1 MIRHCFK
8 GIFCLL
14 LFQTNGFSQT
24 THPDT
29 TFIAQ
34 SIQHSIALYT
44 REIGGQTHLY
54 NGSEY
59 HEYKSVNGEDPY
71 FINEWIEGEIY
82 FDGNLYQKVPLL
94 YDLSLDKIITEHHV
108 SHQNILLVT
117 DKVTYFVIQEHRFVL
132 LRDKQI
138 RPGFYE
144 LPYDGKTK
152 VYIRN
157 QKNFQETKLGSS
169 LMYKKEF
176 EKKTW
181 FYIYKNGTFYQVK
194 NKKAV
199 LKVLRDHKNELVQF
213 IDQNKI
219 KFNSNFGKNIA
230 RLAKYFDDINH

>member
-71 FINEWIEGEIY
+71 FINEWIEGEIKQASVESVMLCDDE
-82 FDGNLYQKVPLL
+82 FGPSVVSKC
-94 YDLSLDKIITEHHV
+94 SLKR
-108 SHQNILLVT
+108 SR
-117 DKVTYFVIQEHRFVL
+117 VIPE
-132 LRDKQI
+132 
-138 RPGFYE
+138 
-144 LPYDGKTK
+144 
-152 VYIRN
+152 
-157 QKNFQETKLGSS
+157 
-169 LMYKKEF
+169 
-176 EKKTW
+176 
-181 FYIYKNGTFYQVK
+181 
-194 NKKAV
+194 
-199 LKVLRDHKNELVQF
+199 
-213 IDQNKI
+213 
-219 KFNSNFGKNIA
+219 
-230 RLAKYFDDINH
+230 